1 MVAHGAAPSTTMTPT
16 SVRFTRRV
24 HAIAMLHLVAMLDVG
39 GLDVGGGSGGMFGIG
54 GTQQHSSYEVLV
66 GSPVEK
72 EGGDHPDGPSGVCY
86 TGASRSV
93 RALAWASLS
102 ATTSLEPAASVVR
115 VRRDSRRGDREENRV
130 ARESERES

>member
-16 SVRFTRRV
+16 SVRFTRSV

-72 EGGDHPDGPSGVCY
+72 EGAGRRSPRWALGCVLHRCVAV
-86 TGASRSV
+86 GASACLGLTECYRFS
-93 RALAWASLS
+93 
-102 ATTSLEPAASVVR
+102 
-115 VRRDSRRGDREENRV
+115 
-130 ARESERES
+130 